1 MPRLKPGQKPTSK
14 DDRTIDRAI
23 ARLAH
28 EAYHLREDF
37 AALKVIELAGFRSAF
52 MAVTVAAY
60 QSDMLVRLMRV
71 LERDARVGSFWF
83 LSDCGLV
90 KAERDRINRLK
101 SLSKRLL
108 AIRNGT
114 FLHIDEREL
123 FDPQRVYRKKKIKC
137 VQISS
142 QRLTSFP
149 QSSID
154 SMEKDSESWDSST
167 RRSLTWRK
175 SSREACLLS
184 GSERENGT
192 YLAPRLGGIEK
203 AERPRRDLNHPENRK
218 NLNDFVQSVAGNSP
232 IRVSLNTG
240 VQTQNCCAPQ

>member
-123 FDPQRVYRKKKIKC
+123 FDPQRVYRKKIKWRSDIEPAIDL
-137 VQISS
+137 ISS
-142 QRLTSFP
+142 VVNRLYG
-149 QSSID
+149 
-154 SMEKDSESWDSST
+154 E
-167 RRSLTWRK
+167 
-175 SSREACLLS
+175 
-184 GSERENGT
+184 
-192 YLAPRLGGIEK
+192 RLGKLG
-203 AERPRRDLNHPENRK
+203 
-218 NLNDFVQSVAGNSP
+218 Q
-232 IRVSLNTG
+232 LNTTIADMEEIFARG
-240 VQTQNCCAPQ
+240 LPPLRK